1 MRLFRRVPTPFAIT
15 YLVSG
20 LLRES
25 FQKRKADKYAA
36 QVVHHYK
43 PGESPYPSRTVG
55 TLEEELERLDDTL
68 KKNTKNKKI
77 DDYKK
82 ARRLI
87 QRAFLFYIILSVPCP
102 PPGFFRMDGLHH
114 AGDVRKRPCK
124 NRNRRKTAPP
134 TRRSPSAPSPACCGF
149 PPAVPAPPLLP
160 SAV

>member
-68 KKNTKNKKI
+68 KKYEEQKNK
-77 DDYKK
+77 
-82 ARRLI
+82 RL
-87 QRAFLFYIILSVPCP
+87 
-102 PPGFFRMDGLHH
+102 
-114 AGDVRKRPCK
+114 
-124 NRNRRKTAPP
+124 
-134 TRRSPSAPSPACCGF
+134 
-149 PPAVPAPPLLP
+149 
-160 SAV
+160 

>member
-25 FQKRKADKYAA
+25 FQKRKADKYAAQYAA

-68 KKNTKNKKI
+68 KKYEEQKN
-77 DDYKK
+77 
-82 ARRLI
+82 RRL
-87 QRAFLFYIILSVPCP
+87 
-102 PPGFFRMDGLHH
+102 
-114 AGDVRKRPCK
+114 
-124 NRNRRKTAPP
+124 
-134 TRRSPSAPSPACCGF
+134 
-149 PPAVPAPPLLP
+149 
-160 SAV
+160 

>member
-68 KKNTKNKKI
+68 KKYEEQKKWTI
-77 DDYKK
+77 IKK
-82 ARRLI
+82 PAGYSGGQFCSIFFFCSISSAMQLRTYSSSRLEI
-87 QRAFLFYIILSVPCP
+87 VLPLASAYALNAACSSDLILQETTRIFSLSHFAFPRL
-102 PPGFFRMDGLHH
+102 
-114 AGDVRKRPCK
+114 
-124 NRNRRKTAPP
+124 
-134 TRRSPSAPSPACCGF
+134 
-149 PPAVPAPPLLP
+149 
-160 SAV
+160 